1 MVQRLTLRRRLSY
14 NTKSNKR
21 RIVRTPGGRL
31 VYLYLKKKRTVP
43 RCAVTKEKLHGIT
56 PSRPSERPRMAKRL
70 KTVRRAYG
78 GVLSHKALRE
88 RIIRAFLI
96 DEQKVVK
103 VLKAAQ
109 ATTVKAPKPQ
119 AKPKPTAK
127 PAAPAPQKGGAK
139 GDKKSADKKS
149 DKKPVA
155 ADKKSAGGKTVPKP
169 SAGAPAKKAK
179 K

>member
-1 MVQRLTLRRRLSY
+1 MS
-14 NTKSNKR
+14 
-21 RIVRTPGGRL
+21 
-31 VYLYLKKKRTVP
+31 
-43 RCAVTKEKLHGIT
+43 
-56 PSRPSERPRMAKRL
+56 KRL

-109 ATTVKAPKPQ
+109 ATTVKV
-119 AKPKPTAK
+119 AKPKVQQKAPVKPT
-127 PAAPAPQKGGAK
+127 PAPAP
-139 GDKKSADKKS
+139 KSAGKSDKPQKS
-149 DKKPVA
+149 DKKGG
-155 ADKKSAGGKTVPKP
+155 DKKPAGDKKP
-169 SAGAPAKKAK
+169 GDKKPAGIAPKKAK

>member
-1 MVQRLTLRRRLSY
+1 M
-14 NTKSNKR
+14 
-21 RIVRTPGGRL
+21 
-31 VYLYLKKKRTVP
+31 KKKRSVP

-56 PSRPSERPRMAKRL
+56 PSRPSERPRMSKRL

-109 ATTVKAPKPQ
+109 ATTVKVLKPKVQQKAPVKPTPAAAPK
-119 AKPKPTAK
+119 ASGKGDKA
-127 PAAPAPQKGGAK
+127 QKTDKK
-139 GDKKSADKKS
+139 GDKKQG
-149 DKKPVA
+149 DKKPV
-155 ADKKSAGGKTVPKP
+155 DKKPAGI
-169 SAGAPAKKAK
+169 APKKAK

>member
-1 MVQRLTLRRRLSY
+1 
-14 NTKSNKR
+14 
-21 RIVRTPGGRL
+21 

-109 ATTVKAPKPQ
+109 ATTTVKAPRV
-119 AKPKPTAK
+119 PKPTAK
-127 PAAPAPQKGGAK
+127 PTAKTAAAAPQKGAPK
-139 GDKKSADKKS
+139 GDKKAAGDKKGDRKPATG
-149 DKKPVA
+149 DKKPAGKTAGGPKPPVA
-155 ADKKSAGGKTVPKP
+155 AGGA
-169 SAGAPAKKAK
+169 SIKKAK